1 VTDIVTT
8 GNAMLGVEQEEVE
21 EEVNSSE
28 ESEKNDEI

>member
-1 VTDIVTT
+1 VTDIVAK
-8 GNAMLGVEQEEVE
+8 GNAMLGVESEEVE